1 MASWSPKKRIKDD
14 GYGFFALSQ
23 LLTPYPQNIEKVKC
37 KCESNS
43 NLYFSTDSF
52 IIMKPLD
59 QNEDPKI
66 VTGFAAACIM
76 PYKSNIVFSVPE
88 KHRIYYW
95 NRLETV
101 LFTGSVKRLR

>member
-52 IIMKPLD
+52 IIMKTLD
-59 QNEDPKI
+59 QNEGPKT
-66 VTGFAAACIM
+66 VTDFAASCIM

-95 NRLETV
+95 NGLETV
-101 LFTGSVKRLR
+101 LLTGSKD

>member
-1 MASWSPKKRIKDD
+1 
-14 GYGFFALSQ
+14 
-23 LLTPYPQNIEKVKC
+23 
-37 KCESNS
+37 
-43 NLYFSTDSF
+43 
-52 IIMKPLD
+52 MKPLD

-66 VTGFAAACIM
+66 VTDFAAACIM

-101 LFTGSVKRLR
+101 LFIGSVKRLR